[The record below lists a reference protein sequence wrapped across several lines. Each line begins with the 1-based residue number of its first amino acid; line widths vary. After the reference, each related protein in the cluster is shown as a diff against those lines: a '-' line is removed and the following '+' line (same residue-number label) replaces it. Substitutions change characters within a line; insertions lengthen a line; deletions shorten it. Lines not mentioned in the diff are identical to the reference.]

1 MLPLTP
7 GSSSAEANNSFTLV
21 CLYSGRV
28 DRANSVGA
36 STGCGPR
43 PPPPPSPAGVARL
56 GPEIAPSFEPGPF
69 APQVL
74 PAPAKAGFGAPGA
87 GPRPA
92 PGTSSGAIFHW
103 PDIRMAP
110 FTPTPFGPQT
120 SGRPR

>member
-1 MLPLTP
+1 MPPSTP

-21 CLYSGRV
+21 FLYSGKV
-28 DRANSVGA
+28 DRANSVAA

-43 PPPPPSPAGVARL
+43 PPSAAGVARL
-56 GPEIAPSFEPGPF
+56 GPEIAPSTAPGPF
-69 APQVL
+69 APHVL

-92 PGTSSGAIFHW
+92 PGTWSGAMFHW